1 MNKTINLCKRQCHIG
16 LGSGYVTDNLWM
28 KLRCYSENRIGRAWL
43 KKRENFENN
52 LWCGI

>member
-1 MNKTINLCKRQCHIG
+1 
-16 LGSGYVTDNLWM
+16 M

-43 KKRENFENN
+43 KKERGGGIENN